1 MAHRKTRS
9 KAAVQA
15 KRARRGAG
23 EIERYEKAVEAFE
36 RAIKALY
43 KGEADRAKEQLE
55 KLQESYGD
63 ETELMDRV
71 RAFLAVCER
80 KLAPSRKPKTTEEMV
95 TYGIMLHNEGDSQQ
109 AIKLFSKALEQDPA
123 NPHIAYCLA
132 AAHARLGDAASTA
145 KHLRE
150 AIQAD
155 RTSRVQAI
163 ADEDFARVRDQS
175 EVASLLA
182 EA

>member
-9 KAAVQA
+9 KAAVHS

-43 KGEADRAKEQLE
+43 KGEADRAKEQFE
-55 KLQESYGD
+55 KLQESYAD

-80 KLAPSRKPKTTEEMV
+80 KLAPSRKPKNTEEMV
-95 TYGIMLHNEGDSQQ
+95 TYGIMLHNAGDSQQ
-109 AIKLFSKALEQDPA
+109 AIKIFSKALEQEPS

>member
-1 MAHRKTRS
+1 MAQRKTRS
-9 KAAVQA
+9 SAAVQA

-23 EIERYEKAVEAFE
+23 EIERYEKAVESFE
-36 RAIKALY
+36 RALKALY
-43 KGEADRAKEQLE
+43 KGEADKAKEQFERLRDTH
-55 KLQESYGD
+55 GD
-63 ETELMDRV
+63 ETALMDRV

-80 KLAPSRKPKTTEEMV
+80 KLAPSRKPKNTEEMV

-109 AIKLFSKALEQDPA
+109 AIKMFSKALEQDPA

-155 RTSRVQAI
+155 RTSRVQALS
-163 ADEDFARVRDQS
+163 DEDFARVRDES
-175 EVASLLA
+175 EVAALLA